1 MTEEKKIYVREF
13 DPDLRAPQ
21 VIHDWSGTARVI
33 RYVGRCIICV
43 RPTFEADDGGNDP
56 RGVMGDYANQGLDA
70 KSHGM
75 VGDDV
80 VLCWRCG
87 NEEGSYKRA
96 VWLAAHHYWQHPS
109 DIAEDDENQ
118 YDSY

>member
-21 VIHDWSGTARVI
+21 VIRDRNGTGRVV
-33 RYVGRCIICV
+33 RYVGRCIVCV
-43 RPTFEADDGGNDP
+43 RPTFSVDDGDNDARTLIGP
-56 RGVMGDYANQGLDA
+56 HANQGLEA
-70 KSHGM
+70 AQHGM

-80 VLCWRCG
+80 VLCWGC
-87 NEEGSYKRA
+87 NDDFSYNRG